1 MVKEPFGFEE
11 AYKVEVKNI
20 DAKQLQAMF
29 IAGAT
34 ALDEKKQMVNE
45 MNVFP
50 VPDGDTGTNMSL
62 TIMSAAKEVEAI
74 ETVNYTSVVKA
85 AANGS
90 LRGARGNS
98 GVILSQLVR
107 GFSRSIIEADENGE
121 VIDTV
126 VLANAFQK
134 GVDTAYKAVMKPKEG
149 TILTVAREI
158 ATKALEVSLETS
170 DIKVFIESV
179 LQHGYDTLNKTPDM
193 LPVLKEA
200 GVVDA
205 GGQGLLCILEGAARV
220 IIDNL
225 QVEIKK
231 PSVKRNEEAFAA
243 LKHFNTE
250 DITFGYCTEFIASR
264 HSEAD
269 FNEDTFKAYLES
281 IGDSIVVV
289 SDEEYV
295 KVHVHTDNP
304 GLALQKALELGAL
317 HNIKIENMREQH
329 SSIFTETADEDEK
342 SNEPRQDLGIVS
354 IAAGSGIAEI
364 MTSLGATK
372 VIEGGQTMNPSTE
385 DILEAI
391 KACHAE
397 KVIVLPNN
405 KNIILAADQAASIE
419 EDAKVYVLP
428 TTTMPQGIAAMIA
441 KDCGSSEDMEALL
454 DEMKAAVSTVQ
465 TAQITIAVR
474 DTTLEGENIIEGEYL
489 GMLEGRIVVHNK
501 DLKETFNELLKKM
514 KEDAEVIT
522 IYYGEG
528 ITEEVAKGYKEDAE
542 AIFEEADIELYD
554 GKQPV
559 YYFMISAE

>member
-1 MVKEPFGFEE
+1 MGLRRHI
-11 AYKVEVKNI
+11 KVEVKNI

-29 IAGAT
+29 IAGAA

-62 TIMSAAKEVEAI
+62 TIMSAAKEVEAV

-107 GFSRSIIEADENGE
+107 GFSRGIMEAEDKGE
-121 VIDTV
+121 VVDTV

-158 ATKALEVSLETS
+158 AIKALEMSLETS
-170 DIKVFIESV
+170 DIKVFIQNV
-179 LQHGYDTLNKTPDM
+179 LQHGYETLNKTPDM

-220 IIDNL
+220 VIENL
-225 QVEIKK
+225 QIEIKK

-243 LKHFNTE
+243 LKNFNTE
-250 DITFGYCTEFIASR
+250 DITFGYCTEFIANR
-264 HSEAD
+264 HTDAEFD
-269 FNEDTFKAYLES
+269 ENTFKAYLES

-289 SDEEYV
+289 ADEEYV

-304 GLALQKALELGAL
+304 GLALQKALEVGAL

-329 SSIFTETADEDEK
+329 SSIFTEGEEKADEPKKE
-342 SNEPRQDLGIVS
+342 LAIVS

-364 MTSLGATK
+364 MTSLGATE

-405 KNIILAADQAASIE
+405 KNIILAADQAAKIE
-419 EDAKVYVLP
+419 ENTKVYVLP

-441 KDCGSSEDMEALL
+441 QDSGSPEDMEALL
-454 DEMKAAVSTVQ
+454 DEMKEAVSAVQ

-528 ITEEVAKGYKEDAE
+528 ITEEVAEGYKQDAE
-542 AIFEEADIELYD
+542 AIFEDADVELYD

>member
-1 MVKEPFGFEE
+1 MGLRRHI
-11 AYKVEVKNI
+11 KVEVKSI

-74 ETVNYTSVVKA
+74 EEVTYTSVVKA

-107 GFSRSIIEADENGE
+107 GFSKGIMEADENGE
-121 VIDTV
+121 VVDTV

-134 GVDTAYKAVMKPKEG
+134 GVDTAYRAVMKPKEG

-158 ATKALEVSLETS
+158 ATKALEMSLETS
-170 DIKVFIESV
+170 DIKVFIENV
-179 LQHGYDTLNKTPDM
+179 LQHGYEILNKTPDM

-205 GGQGLLCILEGAARV
+205 GGQGLLCILEGGARV

-225 QVEIKK
+225 KIEIKK

-243 LKHFNTE
+243 LKNFNTE

-264 HSEAD
+264 NKEAV
-269 FNEDTFKAYLES
+269 FNEEEFKAYLES

-289 SDEEYV
+289 ADEEYV

-304 GLALQKALELGAL
+304 GLALQKAIEVGAL

-329 SSIFTETADEDEK
+329 SSIFTELEEK
-342 SNEPRQDLGIVS
+342 VEEPRQPLGIVS

-391 KACHAE
+391 EACHAE

-405 KNIILAADQAASIE
+405 KNIILAAEQAAAIE
-419 EDAKVYVLP
+419 ENTKVYVLP

-441 KDCGSSEDMEALL
+441 GDGASSEDMDALL
-454 DEMKAAVSTVQ
+454 EDMKEAVSGVQ

-489 GMLEGRIVVHNK
+489 GMLEGHIVVHHK
-501 DLKETFNELLKKM
+501 DLKHTFNELLKKM

-522 IYYGEG
+522 VYYGEG
-528 ITEEVAKGYKEDAE
+528 ITEEVANSYKEDAE
-542 AIFEEADIELYD
+542 AIFEDADVELYA
-554 GKQPV
+554 GEQPV

>member
-1 MVKEPFGFEE
+1 MVEEPIGFEE
-11 AYKVEVKNI
+11 AYKVEIKNI

-62 TIMSAAKEVEAI
+62 TIMSAAKEVEAV
-74 ETVNYTSVVKA
+74 ETVSYTSIVKA

-107 GFSRSIIEADENGE
+107 GFSKGVIEADDNGE
-121 VIDTV
+121 MIDTV
-126 VLANAFQK
+126 ILANAFQK

-158 ATKALEVSLETS
+158 ATKALEMSLETS
-170 DIKVFIESV
+170 SINIFIENV
-179 LQHGYDTLNKTPDM
+179 LKHGYETLNKTPEM

-220 IIDNL
+220 IMDNL
-225 QVEIKK
+225 KIEIKK
-231 PSVKRNEEAFAA
+231 PVSKPKEEAFAA
-243 LKHFNTE
+243 LRAFNTE

-264 HSEAD
+264 EKEPFDETA
-269 FNEDTFKAYLES
+269 FKSYLES

-289 SDEEYV
+289 ADEEYV

-304 GLALQKALELGAL
+304 GLALQKALEVGSL
-317 HNIKIENMREQH
+317 HNLKIENMREQH
-329 SSIFTETADEDEK
+329 SSIFTETHSKEE
-342 SNEPRQDLGIVS
+342 EPKKELGIVS

-364 MTSLGATK
+364 MTSLGATQ

-385 DILEAI
+385 DILKAI
-391 KACHAE
+391 RACHAE

-405 KNIILAADQAASIE
+405 KNIILAAEQAAKIE
-419 EDAKVYVLP
+419 EETEVYVLP
-428 TTTMPQGIAAMIA
+428 TTTIPQGIAAMIA
-441 KDCGSSEDMEALL
+441 QDNGSPEDMEGLME
-454 DEMKAAVSTVQ
+454 EMKDAIECVQ

-474 DTTLEGENIIEGEYL
+474 DTTLDGENILEGEYL
-489 GMLEGRIVVHNK
+489 GMLEGSIVVHHK
-501 DLKETFNELLKKM
+501 DLKHTFNELLKKM
-514 KEDAEVIT
+514 KEDAEVVT
-522 IYYGEG
+522 VYYGEG
-528 ITEEVAKGYKEDAE
+528 ISKEVAEDYKAE
-542 AIFEEADIELYD
+542 AENIFEDADIELYD

>member
-1 MVKEPFGFEE
+1 MRRHIKL
-11 AYKVEVKNI
+11 EVKNI

-29 IAGAT
+29 IAGAN

-62 TIMSAAKEVEAI
+62 TIMSAAKEVEAV
-74 ETVNYTSVVKA
+74 EKVSYTSVVKA

-107 GFSRSIIEADENGE
+107 GFSKGIIEADDQGE
-121 VIDTV
+121 MIDTV
-126 VLANAFQK
+126 ILANAFQK

-158 ATKALEVSLETS
+158 ATKALEMSLETS
-170 DIKVFIESV
+170 DINTFIEGV
-179 LQHGYDTLNKTPDM
+179 LKHGYETLNKTPEM

-220 IIDNL
+220 VIENL
-225 QVEIKK
+225 QIEIKK
-231 PSVKRNEEAFAA
+231 PVVQKNEAAFAA
-243 LKHFNTE
+243 LKTFNTE

-264 HSEAD
+264 EHDEN
-269 FNEDTFKAYLES
+269 FNEESFKAYLES

-289 SDEEYV
+289 ADEEYV

-304 GLALQKALELGAL
+304 GLALQKALEIGSL
-317 HNIKIENMREQH
+317 HNLKIENMREQH
-329 SSIFTETADEDEK
+329 SSIFTETKPE
-342 SNEPRQDLGIVS
+342 EPKQPLGVVS

-364 MTSLGATK
+364 MTSLGATQ

-405 KNIILAADQAASIE
+405 KNIILAAEQAAEIE
-419 EDAKVYVLP
+419 EEAKVYVLP

-441 KDCGSSEDMEALL
+441 QDNGSPEDMDGLL
-454 DEMKAAVSTVQ
+454 TEMKEAVSGVQ

-489 GMLEGRIVVHNK
+489 GMLEGRIVVHHK
-501 DLKETFNELLKKM
+501 DLKQTFNELLKKM
-514 KEDAEVIT
+514 KADAEVVT
-522 IYYGEG
+522 VYYGEG
-528 ITEEVAKGYKEDAE
+528 ITEEVAEGYKADAE
-542 AIFEEADIELYD
+542 AIFADADIELYD

>member
-1 MVKEPFGFEE
+1 M
-11 AYKVEVKNI
+11 EVKNI

-29 IAGAT
+29 IAGAN

-62 TIMSAAKEVEAI
+62 TIMSAAKEVEAV
-74 ETVNYTSVVKA
+74 EKVSYTSVVKA

-107 GFSRSIIEADENGE
+107 GFSKGIIEADDQGE
-121 VIDTV
+121 MIDTV
-126 VLANAFQK
+126 ILANAFQK
-134 GVDTAYKAVMKPKEG
+134 GVDTAYKAVRKPKEG

-170 DIKVFIESV
+170 DINTFIEGV
-179 LQHGYDTLNKTPDM
+179 LKHGYETLNKTPEM

-220 IIDNL
+220 VIENL
-225 QVEIKK
+225 QIEIKK
-231 PSVKRNEEAFAA
+231 PVVQKNEAAFAA
-243 LKHFNTE
+243 LKTFNTE

-264 HSEAD
+264 EHDEN
-269 FNEDTFKAYLES
+269 FNEESFKAYLES

-289 SDEEYV
+289 ADEEYV

-304 GLALQKALELGAL
+304 GLALQKALEIGSL
-317 HNIKIENMREQH
+317 HNLKIENMREQH
-329 SSIFTETADEDEK
+329 SSIFTETKPE
-342 SNEPRQDLGIVS
+342 EPKQPLGVVS

-364 MTSLGATK
+364 MTSLGATQ

-405 KNIILAADQAASIE
+405 KNIILAAEQAAEIE
-419 EDAKVYVLP
+419 EEAKVYVLP

-441 KDCGSSEDMEALL
+441 QDNGSPEDMDGLL
-454 DEMKAAVSTVQ
+454 TEMKEAVSGVQ

-489 GMLEGRIVVHNK
+489 GMLEGRIVVHHK
-501 DLKETFNELLKKM
+501 DLKQTFNELLKKM
-514 KEDAEVIT
+514 KADAEVVT
-522 IYYGEG
+522 VYYGEG
-528 ITEEVAKGYKEDAE
+528 ITEEVAEGYKADAE
-542 AIFEEADIELYD
+542 AIFADADIELYD

>member
-1 MVKEPFGFEE
+1 M
-11 AYKVEVKNI
+11 EVKNI
-20 DAKQLQAMF
+20 DAKQLQAM
-29 IAGAT
+29 IVAGAT

-62 TIMSAAKEVEAI
+62 TIMSAAKEVEAL
-74 ETVNYTSVVKA
+74 ETVSYTSVVKA

-107 GFSRSIIEADENGE
+107 GFSKGIIEADEKGE
-121 VIDTV
+121 VVDTV
-126 VLANAFQK
+126 VLANACQK

-158 ATKALEVSLETS
+158 ATKALELSLETA
-170 DIKVFIESV
+170 DIKEFMQGV
-179 LQHGYDTLNKTPDM
+179 LEHGYETLNKTPEM

-220 IIDNL
+220 IIENL
-225 QVEIKK
+225 EIEIKK
-231 PSVKRNEEAFAA
+231 PSVKRNEDAFAA
-243 LKHFNTE
+243 LKNFNTE
-250 DITFGYCTEFIASR
+250 DITFGYCTEFIAGRS
-264 HSEAD
+264 
-269 FNEDTFKAYLES
+269 NEKAFDEQAFKAYLES

-289 SDEEYV
+289 ADEEYV

-304 GLALQKALELGAL
+304 GLALQKALEVGAL

-329 SSIFTETADEDEK
+329 SSIFTETAPAEN
-342 SNEPRQDLGIVS
+342 SEPKQALGIVS

-364 MTSLGATK
+364 MTSIGCTK

-385 DILEAI
+385 DILEAV

-397 KVIVLPNN
+397 QVIVLPNN
-405 KNIILAADQAASIE
+405 KNIILAAEQAAEIV
-419 EDAKVYVLP
+419 EDTKVYVLP

-441 KDCGSSEDMEALL
+441 QDGASSDDMEQLL
-454 DEMKAAVSTVQ
+454 AEMKEAVSAVQ

-474 DTTLEGENIIEGEYL
+474 DTTLDGENIIEGEYL
-489 GMLEGRIVVHNK
+489 GMLEGRIVVHHK
-501 DLKETFNELLKKM
+501 DLKTTYTELLKKM
-514 KEDAEVIT
+514 NQDAEVIT
-522 IYYGEG
+522 VYYGEG
-528 ITEEVAKGYKEDAE
+528 ITEEVAAEYETLAGEVFED
-542 AIFEEADIELYD
+542 ADIELYD

>member
-1 MVKEPFGFEE
+1 MDE
-11 AYKVEVKNI
+11 KVI
-20 DAKQLQAMF
+20 SAKQLQAMF
-29 IAGAT
+29 IAGAN

-62 TIMSAAKEVEAI
+62 TILSAAKEVE
-74 ETVNYTSVVKA
+74 SVTNITYASVAKA

-98 GVILSQLVR
+98 GVILSQLIR
-107 GFSRSIIEADENGE
+107 GFSKGITEAEKKQE
-121 VIDTV
+121 PIDTV
-126 VLANAFQK
+126 VIANAFQK

-149 TILTVAREI
+149 TILTVAKEVAI
-158 ATKALEVSLETS
+158 KALEMSLET
-170 DIKVFIESV
+170 DDLHIFAENVI
-179 LQHGYDTLNKTPDM
+179 QHGYDTLNQTPEM

-220 IIDNL
+220 IIENL
-225 QVEIKK
+225 QIEIKAPK
-231 PSVKRNEEAFAA
+231 LERNNEAFAA
-243 LKHFNTE
+243 LKNFNTE
-250 DITFGYCTEFIASR
+250 EITFGYCTEFIAKR
-264 HSEAD
+264 KRNDRFDEM
-269 FNEDTFKAYLES
+269 TFKSYLED

-289 SDEEYV
+289 ADEEYV

-304 GLALQKALELGAL
+304 GLAIQKALEVGPLS
-317 HNIKIENMREQH
+317 NIKIENMREQH
-329 SSIFTETADEDEK
+329 SSIFTETEEEA
-342 SNEPRQDLGIVS
+342 PRIDLGIVS

-372 VIEGGQTMNPSTE
+372 VIEGGQTMNPSTD
-385 DILEAI
+385 DILQAI
-391 KACHAE
+391 KACNAD

-405 KNIILAADQAASIE
+405 KNIILSAEQAKNIE
-419 EDAKVYVLP
+419 QDSQVYVIP
-428 TTTMPQGIAAMIA
+428 TTTIPQGIAAMISV
-441 KDCGSSEDMEALL
+441 DNGSSEDIDRLIVDMREAV
-454 DEMKAAVSTVQ
+454 MSVQ

-474 DTTLEGENIIEGEYL
+474 DTTIKGETIVDGEYL
-489 GMLEGRIVVHNK
+489 GLLEGDIVAHCK
-501 DLKETFNELLKKM
+501 SLKETFCQLVQKM

-522 IYYGEG
+522 IYYGED
-528 ITEEVAKGYKEDAE
+528 IKEAEAKEYQKEAE
-542 AIFEEADIELYD
+542 AIFPDAEVELCN

>member
-1 MVKEPFGFEE
+1 
-11 AYKVEVKNI
+11 
-20 DAKQLQAMF
+20 MF

-34 ALDEKKQMVNE
+34 ALDEKKEMVNE

-74 ETVNYTSVVKA
+74 EKVSYTSVVKA

-107 GFSRSIIEADENGE
+107 GFSKGIIEADENGDA
-121 VIDTV
+121 IDTV

-158 ATKALEVSLETS
+158 ATKALEASLETT
-170 DIKVFIESV
+170 DINVFIESV
-179 LQHGYDTLNKTPDM
+179 LKHGYETLHKTPDM

-220 IIDNL
+220 IIENL
-225 QVEIKK
+225 QIEIKK
-231 PSVKRNEEAFAA
+231 PDVKRNEEAFSA
-243 LKHFNTE
+243 LKNFNTE

-264 HSEAD
+264 DHDENFDESE
-269 FNEDTFKAYLES
+269 FKAYLES

-289 SDEEYV
+289 ADEDYV

-304 GLALQKALELGAL
+304 GLALQKALEIGAL
-317 HNIKIENMREQH
+317 HNMKIENMREQH
-329 SSIFTETADEDEK
+329 SSIFTGSQKEEAQAEQ
-342 SNEPRQDLGIVS
+342 PRIPLGVVS

-405 KNIILAADQAASIE
+405 KNIILAAEQAASIE
-419 EDAKVYVLP
+419 EETKVYVLP

-441 KDCGSSEDMEALL
+441 QDNGSPEDMDGLL
-454 DEMKAAVSTVQ
+454 EEMKEAVSGVQ

-489 GMLEGRIVVHNK
+489 GMLEGRIVVHHK
-501 DLKETFNELLKKM
+501 DLKYTYNELLKKM
-514 KEDAEVIT
+514 KQDAEVIT
-522 IYYGEG
+522 VYYGEG
-528 ITEEVAKGYKEDAE
+528 ITEEVAESYKEDAE
-542 AIFEEADIELYD
+542 SIFEDADVELYD

>member
-1 MVKEPFGFEE
+1 M
-11 AYKVEVKNI
+11 EVKSI
-20 DAKQLQAMF
+20 DVKQLQAMF

-34 ALDEKKQMVNE
+34 ALDEKKEMVNE

-74 ETVNYTSVVKA
+74 EKVSYTSIVKA

-107 GFSRSIIEADENGE
+107 GFSKGIIEADENGDA
-121 VIDTV
+121 IDTV

-158 ATKALEVSLETS
+158 ATKALEASLETT
-170 DIKVFIESV
+170 DINVFIESV
-179 LQHGYDTLNKTPDM
+179 LKHGYETLHKTPDM

-220 IIDNL
+220 IIENL
-225 QVEIKK
+225 QIEIKK
-231 PSVKRNEEAFAA
+231 PDVKRNEEAFAA
-243 LKHFNTE
+243 LKNFNTE

-264 HSEAD
+264 DHDENFDESE
-269 FNEDTFKAYLES
+269 FKAYLES

-289 SDEEYV
+289 ADEDYV

-304 GLALQKALELGAL
+304 GLALQKALEIGAL
-317 HNIKIENMREQH
+317 HNMKIENMREQH
-329 SSIFTETADEDEK
+329 SSIFTGSQKEEAQAEQ
-342 SNEPRQDLGIVS
+342 PRIPLGVVS
-354 IAAGSGIAEI
+354 IAAGTGIAEI

-397 KVIVLPNN
+397 KVIILPNN
-405 KNIILAADQAASIE
+405 KNIILAAEQAASIE
-419 EDAKVYVLP
+419 EETKVYVLP

-441 KDCGSSEDMEALL
+441 QDNGSPEDMDGLL
-454 DEMKAAVSTVQ
+454 EEMKEAVSGVQ

-489 GMLEGRIVVHNK
+489 GMLEGRIVVHHK
-501 DLKETFNELLKKM
+501 DLKYTYNELLKKM
-514 KEDAEVIT
+514 KQDAEVIT
-522 IYYGEG
+522 VYYGEG
-528 ITEEVAKGYKEDAE
+528 ITEEVAESYKEDAE
-542 AIFEEADIELYD
+542 SIFEDADVELYD

>member
-1 MVKEPFGFEE
+1 MVEEPFWFEE
-11 AYKVEVKNI
+11 AYKVEVKSI

-29 IAGAT
+29 IAGA
-34 ALDEKKQMVNE
+34 AMLDDKKQMVNE

-62 TIMSAAKEVEAI
+62 TIMSAAKEVEAV
-74 ETVNYTSVVKA
+74 ENVSYTSVVKA

-98 GVILSQLVR
+98 GVILSQLIR
-107 GFSRSIIEADENGE
+107 GFSKGIIEAEEKGE
-121 VIDTV
+121 VVDTV
-126 VLANAFQK
+126 TLANACQK

-158 ATKALEVSLETS
+158 ATKALEMSLETS
-170 DIKVFIESV
+170 DVAEFIQSV
-179 LQHGYDTLNKTPDM
+179 LAHGYETLNKTPDM

-205 GGQGLLCILEGAARV
+205 GGQGLLCILEGGARV
-220 IIDNL
+220 IIEDL
-225 QVEIKK
+225 KIEIKK

-243 LKHFNTE
+243 LKNFNTE
-250 DITFGYCTEFIASR
+250 DITFGYCTEFIASKTNV
-264 HSEAD
+264 AAFD
-269 FNEDTFKAYLES
+269 EDTFKAYLES

-289 SDEEYV
+289 ADEEYV

-304 GLALQKALELGAL
+304 GLALQKALEIGAL

-329 SSIFTETADEDEK
+329 SSIFTEMPEAEN
-342 SNEPRQDLGIVS
+342 NEPKAPLAVVS

-364 MTSLGATK
+364 MTSLGAAH

-405 KNIILAADQAASIE
+405 KNIILAAEQAAQIE
-419 EDAKVYVLP
+419 EETEVFVLP
-428 TTTMPQGIAAMIA
+428 TTTMPQGIAALIA
-441 KDCGSSEDMEALL
+441 QDGNEGEDMEGLMA
-454 DEMKAAVSTVQ
+454 DMKEAVGGVE

-474 DTTLEGENIIEGEYL
+474 DTTLDGENIVEGEYL
-489 GMLEGRIVVHNK
+489 GMLEGKIVVHHK
-501 DLKETFNELLKKM
+501 DLKYTFNELLKKM
-514 KEDAEVIT
+514 NQEAEVVT
-522 IYYGEG
+522 VYYGEG
-528 ITEEVAKGYKEDAE
+528 ITEDVAGEYKEAAE
-542 AIFEEADIELYD
+542 EIFADADIEIYD

>member
-1 MVKEPFGFEE
+1 M
-11 AYKVEVKNI
+11 EVKNI

-29 IAGAT
+29 IAGAA

-62 TIMSAAKEVEAI
+62 TIMSAAKEVEAV
-74 ETVNYTSVVKA
+74 ETVSYTSVVKA

-107 GFSRSIIEADENGE
+107 GFSKGIIEADDNEDA
-121 VIDTV
+121 IDTV
-126 VLANAFQK
+126 ILANAFQK

-158 ATKALEVSLETS
+158 ATRALEVSLETS
-170 DIKVFIESV
+170 DIHVFIESV
-179 LQHGYDTLNKTPDM
+179 LKHGYEILHKTPDM

-220 IIDNL
+220 IIENL
-225 QVEIKK
+225 QIEIKK
-231 PSVKRNEEAFAA
+231 PSVTRNEEAFAA
-243 LKHFNTE
+243 LKNFNTE

-264 HSEAD
+264 DHD
-269 FNEDTFKAYLES
+269 GNFNENEFKAYLES

-289 SDEEYV
+289 ADEEYV

-304 GLALQKALELGAL
+304 GLALQKALEIGAL
-317 HNIKIENMREQH
+317 HNMKIENMREQH
-329 SSIFTETADEDEK
+329 SSIFTGQEQKDTKIDEPK
-342 SNEPRQDLGIVS
+342 AALGVVS

-364 MTSLGATK
+364 MTSLGATQ

-405 KNIILAADQAASIE
+405 KNIILAAEQAAAIE
-419 EDAKVYVLP
+419 EETKVYVLP

-441 KDCGSSEDMEALL
+441 QDNGSPDDMEGLL
-454 DEMKAAVSTVQ
+454 DEMQEAISGVQ

-489 GMLEGRIVVHNK
+489 GMLEGRIVVHHK
-501 DLKETFNELLKKM
+501 DLKQTYHELLRKM
-514 KEDAEVIT
+514 NQEAEVVT
-522 IYYGEG
+522 VYYGEG
-528 ITEEVAKGYKEDAE
+528 IAEEEAESYKEEAE
-542 AIFEEADIELYD
+542 SIFKDADIELYD

>member
-1 MVKEPFGFEE
+1 M
-11 AYKVEVKNI
+11 EVKNI

-29 IAGAT
+29 VAGAA

-62 TIMSAAKEVEAI
+62 TIMSAAKEVEAVQ
-74 ETVNYTSVVKA
+74 TVSYTSVVKA

-107 GFSRSIIEADENGE
+107 GFSKGIIEADENGE
-121 VIDTV
+121 AIDTV
-126 VLANAFQK
+126 ILANAFQK

-158 ATKALEVSLETS
+158 AIKALEMSLETS
-170 DIKVFIESV
+170 DINVFIESV
-179 LQHGYDTLNKTPDM
+179 LKHGYEILHKTPDM

-205 GGQGLLCILEGAARV
+205 GGQGLLCILEGAAR
-220 IIDNL
+220 IIIENL
-225 QVEIKK
+225 QIEIKK
-231 PSVKRNEEAFAA
+231 PSVTRNDEAFAA
-243 LKHFNTE
+243 LKNFNTE

-264 HSEAD
+264 DHDENFDESE
-269 FNEDTFKAYLES
+269 FKAYLES

-289 SDEEYV
+289 ADEEYV

-304 GLALQKALELGAL
+304 GLALQKALEIGAL
-317 HNIKIENMREQH
+317 HNMKIENMREQH
-329 SSIFTETADEDEK
+329 SSIFTGEEKKEVKVDEPK
-342 SNEPRQDLGIVS
+342 AALGVVS

-364 MTSLGATK
+364 MTSLGATQ

-405 KNIILAADQAASIE
+405 KNIILAAEQAAAIE
-419 EDAKVYVLP
+419 EETKVYVLP

-441 KDCGSSEDMEALL
+441 QDNGSPDDMEGLL
-454 DEMKAAVSTVQ
+454 DEMKEAVSGVQ

-489 GMLEGRIVVHNK
+489 GMLEGRIVVHHK
-501 DLKETFNELLKKM
+501 DLNQTYNELLKKM
-514 KEDAEVIT
+514 NQEAEVVT
-522 IYYGEG
+522 VYYGEG
-528 ITEEVAKGYKEDAE
+528 ITEEVAESYREDAE
-542 AIFEEADIELYD
+542 SIFKDADIELYD

>member
-1 MVKEPFGFEE
+1 M
-11 AYKVEVKNI
+11 EVKNI

-62 TIMSAAKEVEAI
+62 TIMSAAKEVEAV

-107 GFSRSIIEADENGE
+107 GFSKGIMEAEENGE
-121 VIDTV
+121 VVDTV

-158 ATKALEVSLETS
+158 AIKALEVSLETT
-170 DIKVFIESV
+170 DIKVFIQNV
-179 LQHGYDTLNKTPDM
+179 LQHGYETLNKTPDM

-220 IIDNL
+220 VIENL
-225 QVEIKK
+225 QIEIKK

-243 LKHFNTE
+243 LKNFNTE
-250 DITFGYCTEFIASR
+250 DITFGYCTEFIANR
-264 HSEAD
+264 HNGVQFDEEAL
-269 FNEDTFKAYLES
+269 KAYLES

-304 GLALQKALELGAL
+304 GLALQKALEVGAL

-329 SSIFTETADEDEK
+329 SSIFTEIDEK
-342 SNEPRQDLGIVS
+342 SDEPRQALGIVS

-405 KNIILAADQAASIE
+405 KNIILAADQAADIV
-419 EDAKVYVLP
+419 EDTEVYVLP

-454 DEMKAAVSTVQ
+454 SEMKEAVSAVQ

-528 ITEEVAKGYKEDAE
+528 ITEEVAKSYKEDAE
-542 AIFEEADIELYD
+542 AIFEDADIELYD

>member
-1 MVKEPFGFEE
+1 M
-11 AYKVEVKNI
+11 EVKNI
-20 DAKQLQAMF
+20 DAKQLQAML

-62 TIMSAAKEVEAI
+62 TIMSAAKEVEAVQ
-74 ETVNYTSVVKA
+74 TVSYTSVVKA

-107 GFSRSIIEADENGE
+107 GFSKGIIEADENGE
-121 VIDTV
+121 DIDTV
-126 VLANAFQK
+126 ILANAFQK

-170 DIKVFIESV
+170 DMNVFVESV
-179 LQHGYDTLNKTPDM
+179 LKHGYETLHKTPDM

-220 IIDNL
+220 VIENL
-225 QVEIKK
+225 QIEIKK
-231 PSVKRNEEAFAA
+231 PSVTRNEEAFAA
-243 LKHFNTE
+243 LKNFNTE

-264 HSEAD
+264 DHDEN
-269 FNEDTFKAYLES
+269 FNENEFKAYLES

-289 SDEEYV
+289 ADEEYV

-304 GLALQKALELGAL
+304 GLALQKALEIGAL
-317 HNIKIENMREQH
+317 HNMKIENMREQH
-329 SSIFTETADEDEK
+329 SSIFTGEEK
-342 SNEPRQDLGIVS
+342 KEAKAEEPKAALGVVS

-364 MTSLGATK
+364 MTSLGATE

-405 KNIILAADQAASIE
+405 KNIILAAEQAAKIE
-419 EDAKVYVLP
+419 EETKVYVLP

-441 KDCGSSEDMEALL
+441 QDNGSPEDMEGLL
-454 DEMKAAVSTVQ
+454 DEMKEAVSGVQ

-489 GMLEGRIVVHNK
+489 GMLEGRIVVHHK
-501 DLKETFNELLKKM
+501 DLKQTYNELLKKM
-514 KEDAEVIT
+514 NQDAEVIT
-522 IYYGEG
+522 VYYGEG
-528 ITEEVAKGYKEDAE
+528 ITEEVAESYKEDAE
-542 AIFEEADIELYD
+542 SIFEDADIELYD

>member
-1 MVKEPFGFEE
+1 M
-11 AYKVEVKNI
+11 EVKNI

-29 IAGAT
+29 IAGAN

-62 TIMSAAKEVEAI
+62 TIMSAAKEVEAV
-74 ETVNYTSVVKA
+74 EKVSYTSVVKA

-107 GFSRSIIEADENGE
+107 GFSKGIIEADDQGE
-121 VIDTV
+121 MIDTV
-126 VLANAFQK
+126 ILANAFQK

-158 ATKALEVSLETS
+158 ATKALEMSLETS
-170 DIKVFIESV
+170 DINTFIEGV
-179 LQHGYDTLNKTPDM
+179 LKHGYETLNKTPEM

-220 IIDNL
+220 VIENL
-225 QVEIKK
+225 QIEIKK
-231 PSVKRNEEAFAA
+231 PVVQKNEAAFAA
-243 LKHFNTE
+243 LKTFNTE

-264 HSEAD
+264 EHDEN
-269 FNEDTFKAYLES
+269 FNEESFKAYLES

-289 SDEEYV
+289 ADEEYV

-304 GLALQKALELGAL
+304 GLALQKALEIGSL
-317 HNIKIENMREQH
+317 HNLKIENMREQH
-329 SSIFTETADEDEK
+329 SSIFTETKPE
-342 SNEPRQDLGIVS
+342 EPKQPLGVVS

-364 MTSLGATK
+364 MTSLGATQ

-405 KNIILAADQAASIE
+405 KNIILAAEQAAEIE
-419 EDAKVYVLP
+419 EEAKVYVLP

-441 KDCGSSEDMEALL
+441 QDNGSPEDMDGLL
-454 DEMKAAVSTVQ
+454 TEMKEAVSGVQ

-489 GMLEGRIVVHNK
+489 GMLEGRIVVHHK
-501 DLKETFNELLKKM
+501 DLKQTFNELLKKM
-514 KEDAEVIT
+514 KADAEVVT
-522 IYYGEG
+522 VYYGEG
-528 ITEEVAKGYKEDAE
+528 ITEEVAEGYKADAE
-542 AIFEEADIELYD
+542 AIFADADIELYD

>member
-1 MVKEPFGFEE
+1 MVEEPFGFEE

-20 DAKQLQAMF
+20 SASLLQAMF
-29 IAGAT
+29 IAGA
-34 ALDEKKQMVNE
+34 AMLDDKKQMVNE

-62 TIMSAAKEVEAI
+62 TIMSAAKEVEAV
-74 ETVNYTSVVKA
+74 ETVSYAAVVKA

-98 GVILSQLVR
+98 GVILSQLIR
-107 GFSRSIIEADENGE
+107 GFSKGIIEADEKGE
-121 VIDTV
+121 AIDTV
-126 VLANAFQK
+126 VLANACQK

-158 ATKALEVSLETS
+158 ATKALEMSLETS
-170 DIKVFIESV
+170 DISEFIQSV
-179 LQHGYDTLNKTPDM
+179 LAHGYETLNKTPDM

-220 IIDNL
+220 IIEDL
-225 QVEIKK
+225 KIEIKK
-231 PSVKRNEEAFAA
+231 PAVKRNEEAFAA
-243 LKHFNTE
+243 LKNFNTE
-250 DITFGYCTEFIASR
+250 DITFGYCTEFIASKTNAAAFD
-264 HSEAD
+264 E
-269 FNEDTFKAYLES
+269 EVFKAYLES

-289 SDEEYV
+289 ADDEYV

-304 GLALQKALELGAL
+304 GLALQKALEIGAL

-329 SSIFTETADEDEK
+329 SSIFTDEAEEAK
-342 SNEPRQDLGIVS
+342 SNEPKKSLGVVS

-364 MTSLGATK
+364 MTSLGCTQ

-385 DILEAI
+385 DILEAV

-405 KNIILAADQAASIE
+405 KNIILAAEQAAQIE
-419 EDAKVYVLP
+419 EETKVFVLP
-428 TTTMPQGIAAMIA
+428 TTTMPQGIAALIA
-441 KDCGSSEDMEALL
+441 QDGNEGEDMEGLMA
-454 DEMKAAVSTVQ
+454 DMKEAVGGVE

-489 GMLEGRIVVHNK
+489 GMLEGKIVVHHK
-501 DLKETFNELLKKM
+501 DLKWTFNELLKKM
-514 KEDAEVIT
+514 NQDAEVVT
-522 IYYGEG
+522 VYYGEG
-528 ITEEVAKGYKEDAE
+528 ITEADANAYKEVA
-542 AIFEEADIELYD
+542 EEVFADADIELYD

>member
-1 MVKEPFGFEE
+1 M
-11 AYKVEVKNI
+11 EVKNI

-62 TIMSAAKEVEAI
+62 TIMSAAKEVEAVQ
-74 ETVNYTSVVKA
+74 TVSYTSVVKA

-107 GFSRSIIEADENGE
+107 GFSKGIIEADENGE
-121 VIDTV
+121 DIDTV
-126 VLANAFQK
+126 ILANAFQK

-170 DIKVFIESV
+170 DMNVFVESV
-179 LQHGYDTLNKTPDM
+179 LKHGYETLHKTPDM

-220 IIDNL
+220 VIENL
-225 QVEIKK
+225 QIEIKK
-231 PSVKRNEEAFAA
+231 PSVTRNEEAFAA
-243 LKHFNTE
+243 LKNFNTE

-264 HSEAD
+264 DHDEN
-269 FNEDTFKAYLES
+269 FNENEFKAYLES

-289 SDEEYV
+289 ADEEYV

-304 GLALQKALELGAL
+304 GLALQKALEIGAL
-317 HNIKIENMREQH
+317 HNMKIENMREQH
-329 SSIFTETADEDEK
+329 SSIFTGEEK
-342 SNEPRQDLGIVS
+342 KEAKAEEPKAALGVVS

-364 MTSLGATK
+364 MTSLGATE

-405 KNIILAADQAASIE
+405 KNIILAAEQAAKIE
-419 EDAKVYVLP
+419 EETKVYVLP

-441 KDCGSSEDMEALL
+441 QDNGSPEDMEGLL
-454 DEMKAAVSTVQ
+454 DEMKEAVSGVQ

-489 GMLEGRIVVHNK
+489 GMLEGRIVVHHK
-501 DLKETFNELLKKM
+501 DLKQTYNELLKKM
-514 KEDAEVIT
+514 NQDAEVIT
-522 IYYGEG
+522 VYYGEG
-528 ITEEVAKGYKEDAE
+528 ITEEVAESYKEDAE
-542 AIFEEADIELYD
+542 SIFEDADIELYD